1 MAKTKVLITVKTY
14 PTISGKYDELV
25 CTAGFLE
32 DGSWIRIYPVPF
44 RKIGYDNQYSKYD
57 WIEIDLVKNLSDFRF
72 ESYRP
77 YSIDSEIKILGH
89 LDTGKDRL
97 WLERK
102 EIVLKKV
109 YTDMAQLIEE
119 AKNKE
124 IRTSLAV
131 FKPSKILDFYAEPA
145 EREWDKKK
153 IEKLKANRDQINM
166 FDYEHPENPFEV
178 VNKLPYTF
186 KFKFEDENGKVS
198 NMMIEDW
205 ETGQLFWKCLAKHE
219 GDEYKAIQDV
229 KNKYFED
236 FAKTKDLHFFL
247 GTSALFHYTSHNPFM
262 IIGAFH
268 PKIETQFRLF

>member
-1 MAKTKVLITVKTY
+1 MAKTKVLIAVKTY

-32 DGSWIRIYPVPF
+32 DGSWIRIYPIPF
-44 RKIGYDNQYSKYD
+44 RKISYENQYKKYD
-57 WIEIDLVKNLSDFRF
+57 WIEIDLVKNDSDFRF
-72 ESYRP
+72 ESFRP
-77 YSIDSEIKILGH
+77 YSIDSKINVIGH

-97 WLERK
+97 WSERK
-102 EIVLKKV
+102 KYVLNRIHTNM
-109 YTDMAQLIEE
+109 TDLIAE

-124 IRTSLAV
+124 VRTSLAV
-131 FKPSKILDFYAEPA
+131 FKPTKILDFYAVDTD
-145 EREWDKKK
+145 REWDKKK

-166 FDYEHPENPFEV
+166 FEYEHPENPFEV
-178 VNKLPYTF
+178 VRKLPYTF
-186 KFKFEDENGKVS
+186 KFKFEDEAGKES

-205 ETGQLFWKCLAKHE
+205 ETGQLYWNSLARHE
-219 GDEYKAIQDV
+219 GDENKAIQDV
-229 KNKYFED
+229 KNKYFDD

-268 PKIETQFRLF
+268 PKVETQFSLF

>member
-1 MAKTKVLITVKTY
+1 MAKTRVLIVVKTY

-32 DGSWIRIYPVPF
+32 DGSWIRIYPIPF
-44 RKIGYDNQYSKYD
+44 RKISYENQYSKYD
-57 WIEIDLVKNLSDFRF
+57 WVEIDLVKNDSDFRF

-77 YSIDSEIKILGH
+77 YSIDSEINILSH

-97 WLERK
+97 WSARK
-102 EIVLKKV
+102 EIVLTKV
-109 YTDMAQLIEE
+109 YTNMTNLIEE

-131 FKPSKILDFYAEPA
+131 FKPTKILDFYAEPS

-166 FDYEHPENPFEV
+166 FHYEHPENPFEV
-178 VNKLPYTF
+178 VKKLPYTF
-186 KFKFEDENGKVS
+186 KFKFEDEKGKVS

-205 ETGQLFWKCLAKHE
+205 ETGQLFWKCLARHE
-219 GDEYKAIQDV
+219 GNENKAVQDV

-247 GTSALFHYTSHNPFM
+247 GTSALFHFTSHNPFM
-262 IIGAFH
+262 IIGTFH
-268 PKIETQFRLF
+268 PKIETQFSLF